1 MGLLEGPNEEHFFVS
16 IGGRMFQLDRE
27 EFCLVGD
34 KVDFY
39 VGETQ
44 VGTIREIKE
53 QKPPLDTTYPKV
65 LVFNDEEGISYE
77 VLGKNI
83 ICLHKDKE
91 TEAPE
96 DLVESL
102 CINFIADILPYI
114 GNRQERIE
122 RITSSKSNTEWNYVR
137 YIIWNSTISRLFT
150 SILIVA
156 EYQQDKD
163 KYYFEKR
170 TLENNPDIQEADKK
184 ILQYFVLLMKN
195 DSKYFQNDG
204 YKYFLYDNLAS
215 FVNSAMVSPSS
226 SIVHPMYLCAITDTE
241 FIVANIR
248 EMKTDIFSYSID
260 NEAKEINIPFSFPEA
275 LSTIVSLAYLLTPFG
290 LNYEN
295 ITIKYGEPTEI
306 MQKARRFIELVTMW
320 NLDKN

>member
-1 MGLLEGPNEEHFFVS
+1 M
-16 IGGRMFQLDRE
+16 
-27 EFCLVGD
+27 
-34 KVDFY
+34 
-39 VGETQ
+39 
-44 VGTIREIKE
+44 
-53 QKPPLDTTYPKV
+53 
-65 LVFNDEEGISYE
+65 ISYE

-91 TEAPE
+91 TETPE

-122 RITSSKSNTEWNYVR
+122 RITSSKSITEWNYAR

-150 SILIVA
+150 SILLVA
-156 EYQQDKD
+156 EYQQDRD
-163 KYYFEKR
+163 KYYFSKR
-170 TLENNPDIQEADKK
+170 TLENNPDIQEGDKK

-195 DSKYFQNDG
+195 DAKYFQNDG

-215 FVNSAMVSPSS
+215 FVNSAIVSPSS
-226 SIVHPMYLCAITDTE
+226 SVIDPMYLCAISDTE
-241 FIVANIR
+241 FIVAINNPS
-248 EMKTDIFSYSID
+248 KTGIFNYSID
-260 NEAKEINIPFSFPEA
+260 NEAKEINIPFSSETFSEA

-290 LNYEN
+290 LNYEY

-306 MQKARRFIELVTMW
+306 MQKAQRFIELVTMW